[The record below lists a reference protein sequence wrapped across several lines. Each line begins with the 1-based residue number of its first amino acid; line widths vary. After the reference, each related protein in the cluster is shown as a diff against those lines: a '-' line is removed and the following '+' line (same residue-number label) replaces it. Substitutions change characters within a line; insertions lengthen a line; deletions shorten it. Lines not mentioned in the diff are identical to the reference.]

1 MSANNPLLKSCRYYK
16 GETEN
21 PFTDSRSALWSA
33 ERSWVKMAESASPLL
48 DEYLEGL
55 RLSLPE
61 FSKSKD
67 VHPSLAAFLFDRY
80 THFGGTATGFPA
92 WFRRNYPKSR

>member
-1 MSANNPLLKSCRYYK
+1 MNAKNPLLKYCRYYK

-55 RLSLPE
+55 RISLPE
-61 FSKSKD
+61 LAKSKEL
-67 VHPSLAAFLFDRY
+67 HPSLMAFLFDRY

-92 WFRRNYPKSR
+92 RLFRNYPKSR